1 MVQKFI
7 FIIFI
12 LLIDFLWL
20 LPAQAVE
27 PVKGQYVVI
36 ELPGEDRILS
46 LAEVEVYKYNTNIAR
61 QGTSSQVNTFADAS
75 SGRAIDGNTAGGYF
89 NRSVASTAKAHNA
102 WWELNLG
109 SEQPIT
115 KIIVYNR
122 TDCCPDRINP
132 GKVRLLDGSSHV
144 VWEGTITTVKQKY
157 EFETTPIDA
166 SLQQIS
172 PNILRNSTFQQR
184 TNPSIPDYWDFHHIA
199 AITLKNLH
207 DQYRIDEQTASP
219 VSGAK
224 VLQIRNTEDD
234 FSHLN
239 LMPRRLFSPLR
250 HGEFTFSVYLKANTN
265 GMECKV
271 TPAWAKGEAI
281 VWKLTTEWHRFSV
294 TFRLVSEQTDT
305 LQPIMF
311 FPSKGTYYISAPQL
325 ERGNGPSSFQP
336 SYDDKKWDT
345 GGASLKQQLKS
356 FADLLSSKTP
366 KFKEPSFSASFE
378 YNYYTTQKTAHLTL
392 QSQLDSALTVT
403 NTCLNA
409 TKQPLALS
417 IPSKLIIHPRSSMGI
432 DVPISAIS
440 VGEYTCVF
448 ETLDNTPSA
457 STAKLV
463 KSAPGRIEV
472 RTNSLRRFISI
483 NDKPFFVIGLGIG
496 CWKTPPDWYFKDIA
510 DHGINTV
517 FYSCPPNPRG
527 AYDVPSLESFLTRA
541 ESYNI
546 KAIIGIPLSGAKVAD
561 WRQRLSAFTKLAM
574 DLKDNPTV
582 IGWFPID
589 EPASTTW
596 QDSDL
601 REIYDTIKSADPYRL
616 ILINWAYDGVPPG
629 IGQEPK
635 GTLGSTDIYSIDYY
649 PFAGHDRNMQGFA
662 ETSLRALLT
671 AKIYHKV
678 PHSWIQLYGGM
689 DAWREPTGDE
699 INYMVYLNLL
709 YGSMISYWETKSN
722 SRETWE
728 RLTSINREAQV
739 LSEELFL
746 NPEAR
751 ELSPPVAINN
761 FIYSIWKKGES
772 SFMIVIHNGA
782 ETETFTSNLP
792 GQIANESL
800 RIKSLFEKKDF
811 STVDGQIQ
819 ESFRPYE
826 SKVYVFNT
834 SVSHQ

>member
-1 MVQKFI
+1 MLKF
-7 FIIFI
+7 IFI

-20 LPAQAVE
+20 FPAQAAS
-27 PVKGQYVVI
+27 PIRGQYVLI
-36 ELPGEDRILS
+36 ELPGESRTLS
-46 LAEVEVYKYNTNIAR
+46 LAEVEVYKHNTNIAR
-61 QGTSSQVNTFADAS
+61 QGTSSQVNTFSDAS
-75 SGRAIDGNTAGGYF
+75 SGRAIDGNTAGRYF
-89 NRSVASTAKAHNA
+89 DRSVASTAKAQNA

-109 SEQPIT
+109 SEHPIT
-115 KIIVYNR
+115 KIVLYNR
-122 TDCCPDRINP
+122 TDCCSERINP
-132 GKVRLLDGSSHV
+132 AKVLLLDSMRHV
-144 VWEGTITTVKQKY
+144 VWEGAITTVRQKY
-157 EFETTPIDA
+157 EFETTPLAA
-166 SLQQIS
+166 SSQRIS

-199 AITLKNLH
+199 GITLMNLH
-207 DQYRIDEQTASP
+207 DQYRVDEQTTSP
-219 VSGAK
+219 VTGAK

-250 HGEFTFSVYLKANTN
+250 HGEFTFTVYLKSDRNA
-265 GMECKV
+265 MECKV

-281 VWKLTTEWHRFSV
+281 VWKLTTEWQRFSA
-294 TFRLVSEQTDT
+294 TFRLSSERTDT
-305 LQPIMF
+305 LQPVMF

-325 ERGNGPSSFQP
+325 ERGNGPSPFQP
-336 SYDDKKWDT
+336 SYDDKKWET
-345 GGASLKQQLKS
+345 GSASLKQQLKS

-366 KFKEPSFSASFE
+366 QFKEPSFSAFFE

-392 QSQLDSALTVT
+392 QSQLDSALTVNT
-403 NTCLNA
+403 TCLSA

-417 IPSKLIIHPRSSMGI
+417 IPSKLMIHPRSSMGI
-432 DVPISAIS
+432 DVPISDIP
-440 VGEYTCVF
+440 VGEYSCAF
-448 ETLDNTPSA
+448 EASGNTPSA
-457 STAKLV
+457 STAKLI
-463 KSAPGRIEV
+463 KSPPSRIEV
-472 RTNSLRRFISI
+472 RTNSLRRFITI

-517 FYSCPPNPRG
+517 FYTCPPDSRG
-527 AYDVPSLESFLTRA
+527 AYAVSKLESFLSRA

-546 KAIIGIPLSGAKVAD
+546 KAIVGIPLAGAKVAD
-561 WRQRLSAFTKLAM
+561 WRQRLSAFTKLVI

-589 EPASTTW
+589 EPAANTW

-601 REIYDTIKSADPYRL
+601 REIYGTIKSADPYRL
-616 ILINWAYDGVPPG
+616 IFINWAYDGVPSG
-629 IGQEPK
+629 IGQEPR

-649 PFAGHDRNMQGFA
+649 PFAGHDRNMQAFA
-662 ETSLRALLT
+662 DTTFRALLT
-671 AKIYHKV
+671 ARGQHKI

-709 YGSMISYWETKSN
+709 YGSMISYWDTKSN

-728 RLTSINREAQV
+728 RLTSINREAKV

-746 NPEAR
+746 NPEAH
-751 ELSPPVAINN
+751 EVSLVAMNN

-772 SFMIVIHNGA
+772 NFLIVVHNGNV
-782 ETETFTSNLP
+782 TETFISNLS
-792 GQIANESL
+792 GQITNRRL
-800 RIKSLFEKKDF
+800 RIKSLFEKKDI
-811 STVDGQIQ
+811 STIDGQIQ
-819 ESFRPYE
+819 ESFRPFE
-826 SKVYVFNT
+826 SKVYVFDT
-834 SVSHQ
+834 Q